1 MEEDV
6 NLTLT
11 RQEVFF
17 IISMLNQRKF
27 YLQEQ
32 LKVQKELI
40 DSLAEPQIQADTNVL
55 EIAEEL
61 YKNNLDELV
70 ICVNEIAKLTEA
82 L

>member
-1 MEEDV
+1 MEV

-11 RQEVFF
+11 RDEVFF
-17 IISMLNQRKF
+17 ILSSLNQRKF

-32 LKVQKELI
+32 LETQRELI
-40 DSLAEPQIQADTNVL
+40 GSLEIHRFQEDTTAL
-55 EIAEEL
+55 KIAEEL